1 MDSIET
7 MTGPFVGWAEHAKT
21 VLGRSGFRSGRAR
34 AAVIDLLTV
43 QECCLTAQEIFD
55 GLRASG
61 QRVGIA
67 TIYRVLDQL
76 TQQRLLQRLEFGE
89 ASRYEPIAPSGEHH
103 HHVRCGDCGRIEPF
117 ADPPLERALDRLGD
131 QLGYE
136 LEGHD
141 VVLRGFCGDCRTS
154 S

>member
-1 MDSIET
+1 
-7 MTGPFVGWAEHAKT
+7 MTSPFAGWAEHAKRE
-21 VLGRSGFRSGRAR
+21 LGRSGFRSGRAR
-34 AAVIDLLTV
+34 AAVIDLLAL

-61 QRVGIA
+61 QTVGIA
-67 TIYRVLDQL
+67 TVYRVLDQL

-89 ASRYEPIAPSGEHH
+89 AARYEPILPSGEHH
-103 HHVRCGDCGRIEPF
+103 HHVLCGDCGRVEPF
-117 ADPPLERALDRLGD
+117 ADSPLERELDRLGD

-141 VVLRGFCGDCRTS
+141 VVLRGFCGDCRTDS
-154 S
+154 